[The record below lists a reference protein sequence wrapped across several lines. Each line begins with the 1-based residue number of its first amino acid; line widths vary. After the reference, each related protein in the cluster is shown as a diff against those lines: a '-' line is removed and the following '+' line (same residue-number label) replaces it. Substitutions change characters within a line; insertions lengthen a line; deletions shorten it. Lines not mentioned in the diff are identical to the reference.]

1 MSDQNC
7 GRYSSLFP
15 SLKSRGVD
23 EEISAIRNY
32 LRLSGKSATNI
43 IDHLP
48 RLNFQGFSNIDELD
62 DIEPAFAALV
72 LANEGLRAA
81 QLFCQIDLRQLGFM
95 PRPNQ
100 GGAEFGVA
108 LAENGSC
115 HTANAKPVAGLSQNR
130 LLLSSVRVNLRPL
143 SHVRSSGGKMGTTV
157 QDAGTK
163 PGPVEKRCSVC
174 GVDVSNKKRTKNR
187 AGNYF
192 CQTCYEAAV
201 SKTALQADINGT
213 TKDHSVNHAA
223 STVVSTQAPITT
235 QSPKS
240 EAPKQNIRSLKRV
253 VILAAITLGIVI
265 AAAVIWAFLFVQPTW
280 RDVSAANQKVN
291 ANWQKIIEDSKS
303 DSSQTTV
310 PITPTPANVAPAI
323 DGEVWVQK
331 GSGETLLVA
340 TEQVYLLPLSLKID
354 GPNGDFHF
362 GITKVQTSI
371 DAAANLPDNQLAAA
385 EAKQAQS
392 VLDKLSPYL
401 NAQSVPANAAIDAS
415 IGSVTLSVGQYK
427 MHKDML
433 GDDDPSLLE
442 SEISTE
448 GFWKFVTSQALAT
461 VTTGRDGKYSI
472 QGIPPGKYVIA
483 CRFSNSALSGVV
495 YWALVVDTSTGDAH
509 GDLTPSNGIVVT
521 Y

>member
-1 MSDQNC
+1 VLAPLNFGQTN
-7 GRYSSLFP
+7 
-15 SLKSRGVD
+15 GVRKY
-23 EEISAIRNY
+23 EQ
-32 LRLSGKSATNI
+32 SATNVV
-43 IDHLP
+43 DHLP
-48 RLNFQGFSNIDELD
+48 RLNLQGFGDIDEFN
-62 DIEPAFAALV
+62 DIEPAFPTLV
-72 LANEGLRAA
+72 FADKGLRPA

-95 PRPNQ
+95 ACADQ
-100 GGAEFGVA
+100 GGAELGIA
-108 LAENGSC
+108 LAKNGSG
-115 HTANAKPVAGLSQNR
+115 HAVNAKPVAGLSQNR
-130 LLLSSVRVNLRPL
+130 LLSSLCGNLPPPL
-143 SHVRSSGGKMGTTV
+143 HLRSSGGQMGTTV

-163 PGPVEKRCSVC
+163 PGPVEKRCSIC

-187 AGNYF
+187 VGNYF

-235 QSPKS
+235 QSPAS

-303 DSSQTTV
+303 DSSQTTA
-310 PITPTPANVAPAI
+310 PITPAPANVA
-323 DGEVWVQK
+323 
-331 GSGETLLVA
+331 
-340 TEQVYLLPLSLKID
+340 
-354 GPNGDFHF
+354 PNGDFHF
-362 GITKVQTSI
+362 GVTKVQTSI

-401 NAQSVPANAAIDAS
+401 NAQAVPANAAIDAS
-415 IGSVTLSVGQYK
+415 IGSITLSVGQYK